1 MAYPASCTSSA
12 SSRRASLP
20 RWRWQSASG
29 GSPQLETGAVLS
41 SRQNYGGL
49 RMKILLTGSRGY
61 IGTVMAPFLLKA
73 GHEVVGIDTDLYR
86 RCTFGSWRESIHT
99 IEKDVRELRVADLRG
114 FDAVIHLAALS
125 NDPLGDLDPDLT
137 YDINHLGSVRLA
149 ALAKEAGV
157 GRFAFASSCS
167 NYGAA
172 GDEPVDEESQ
182 LNPVTA
188 YGESK
193 VRVERD
199 VAPMADDSFSP
210 TFLRCATA
218 YGASPR
224 LRFDIVLNNLVAWA
238 FASGKVFLKSD
249 GSPWRPIVHI
259 EDISR
264 AFLTVLS
271 APREAV
277 HAQAFNVGRNDQ
289 NYRIRE
295 IAQIVKE
302 TVPGC
307 EIAFAD
313 DAGPDKRNYRAD
325 FSKVGRMLPGFQP
338 QWDARK
344 GAKQLYELYKAIGLK
359 LEDFEGPRYRR
370 IDQIKLLIASGQ
382 LRSDLRWNPQT
393 VAA

>member
-1 MAYPASCTSSA
+1 
-12 SSRRASLP
+12 
-20 RWRWQSASG
+20 
-29 GSPQLETGAVLS
+29 
-41 SRQNYGGL
+41 
-49 RMKILLTGSRGY
+49 MKILLTGSRGY
-61 IGTVMAPFLLKA
+61 IGTVMAPFLVKA
-73 GHEVVGIDTDLYR
+73 GHEVTGIDTDLYR
-86 RCTFGSWRESIHT
+86 RSTFGAWRESIRT
-99 IEKDVRELRVADLRG
+99 ICKDVRELEVKDLRG
-114 FDAVIHLAALS
+114 QDAVIHLAALS
-125 NDPLGDLDPDLT
+125 NDPLGDLNPGLT
-137 YDINHLGSVRLA
+137 YDINHLASVRLA
-149 ALAKEAGV
+149 ELAKAAKV
-157 GRFAFASSCS
+157 PRFAFASSCS

-172 GDEPVDEESQ
+172 GDGLMNEESP

-199 VAPMADDSFSP
+199 VVRLADDSFSP

-218 YGASPR
+218 YGFSPR

-238 FASGKVFLKSD
+238 YTSGKVFLKSD

-264 AFLTVLS
+264 AFLTVLT
-271 APREAV
+271 APREVV

-295 IAQIVKE
+295 IAEIVKE

-307 EIAFAD
+307 EIAFAN

-325 FSKVGRMLPGFQP
+325 FGKIARMLPAFQP

-344 GAKQLYELYKAIGLK
+344 GARQLYEAYKAVGLQ
-359 LEDFEGPRYRR
+359 LADFEGPRFRR
-370 IDQIKLLIASGQ
+370 IDQLKQLMASGN
-382 LRSDLRWNPQT
+382 LGTDLRWMSEP

>member
-1 MAYPASCTSSA
+1 
-12 SSRRASLP
+12 
-20 RWRWQSASG
+20 
-29 GSPQLETGAVLS
+29 
-41 SRQNYGGL
+41 
-49 RMKILLTGSRGY
+49 MKILLTGSRGY
-61 IGTVMAPFLLKA
+61 IGTVMAPFLVQA
-73 GHEVVGIDTDLYR
+73 GHEVTGIDTDLYR
-86 RCTFGSWRESIHT
+86 RSTFGPWRESIRT
-99 IEKDVRELRVADLRG
+99 IGKDLRTLQANDLRG
-114 FDAVIHLAALS
+114 FDAVVHLAALS
-125 NDPLGDLDPDLT
+125 NDPLGDLNPQLT
-137 YDINHLGSVRLA
+137 YDINHLASVRLA

-172 GDEPVDEESQ
+172 GDAPVNEESE

-199 VAPMADDSFSP
+199 VAKLADDRFSP

-218 YGASPR
+218 YGVSPR

-238 FASGKVFLKSD
+238 FTSGKVMLKSD

-264 AFLTVLS
+264 AFLAVLS
-271 APREAV
+271 VPRERV
-277 HAQAFNVGRNDQ
+277 HAQAFNVGKNDQ
-289 NYRIRE
+289 NYRIRD

-307 EIAFAD
+307 EIAFAEGC
-313 DAGPDKRNYRAD
+313 GPDQRNYRAD
-325 FSKVGRMLPGFQP
+325 FSKIARVLPAFRP
-338 QWDARK
+338 EWDARK
-344 GAKQLYELYKAIGLK
+344 GAKQLYDAYRAVGLV
-359 LEDFEGPRYRR
+359 LADFEGPRYRR
-370 IDQIKLLIASGQ
+370 IDQIKQLMASGN
-382 LRSDLRWNPQT
+382 LGPELFWIKEPA

>member
-1 MAYPASCTSSA
+1 
-12 SSRRASLP
+12 
-20 RWRWQSASG
+20 
-29 GSPQLETGAVLS
+29 
-41 SRQNYGGL
+41 
-49 RMKILLTGSRGY
+49 MKILLTGSRGY
-61 IGTVMAPFLLKA
+61 IGSVMAPFLVRA
-73 GHEVVGIDTDLYR
+73 GHEVVGVDTDLYR
-86 RCTFGSWRESIHT
+86 RSSFGEWSDPVETRA
-99 IEKDVRELRVADLRG
+99 KDVRSLEAKDLAG

-125 NDPLGDLDPDLT
+125 NDPLGDLNPQLT
-137 YDINHLGSVRLA
+137 YDINHLASVRLA

-157 GRFAFASSCS
+157 PRFAFASSCS

-172 GDEPVDEESQ
+172 GEAPVNEESE

-199 VAPMADDSFSP
+199 VIKLADDAFSP

-218 YGASPR
+218 YGVSPR

-238 FASGKVFLKSD
+238 FTSGKVMLKSD

-264 AFLTVLS
+264 AFLAVLS
-271 APREAV
+271 VPRERV
-277 HAQAFNVGRNDQ
+277 HAQAFNIGRNDQ
-289 NYRIRE
+289 NYRIKE

-325 FSKVGRMLPGFQP
+325 FSKVARLLPEFQP

-344 GAKQLYELYKAIGLK
+344 GAKELHDAYRAIGLV
-359 LEDFEGPRYRR
+359 LSDFEGPRYRR
-370 IDQIKLLIASGQ
+370 IDQIKQLMASRELGP
-382 LRSDLRWNPQT
+382 DLRWIAEPR
-393 VAA
+393 AA